1 MTSNQA
7 EGPRRVGR
15 VFDPG
20 LAFVDERLQR
30 TAGYWRE
37 AARAAPAGL
46 PDRTAFG
53 IEALHAV
60 GALPRAM
67 LIDVID
73 GGARFRFRLI
83 GTALTAIAE
92 RDVTGRFLDELYP
105 PDVYAK
111 FKASLDWVIR
121 ERRPVRA
128 VDTFEFSGKEFI
140 GYEALVAP
148 LAMGGA
154 DVAVLLVVAIDFA
167 PPH

>member
-20 LAFVDERLQR
+20 LAFIDERLQR
-30 TAGYWRE
+30 TSAHWQ
-37 AARAAPAGL
+37 ACARTAPSGL
-46 PDRTAFG
+46 PDRTSFG
-53 IEALHAV
+53 LEALHAL
-60 GALPRAM
+60 GALPRVL
-67 LIDVID
+67 LIDAID
-73 GGARFRFRLI
+73 GGTRFRFRLI

-111 FKASLDWVIR
+111 FKASLVWVMR
-121 ERRPVRA
+121 ERRPVRV

-140 GYEALVAP
+140 GYEAMVAP
-148 LAMGGA
+148 LADGGT
-154 DVAVLLVVAIDFA
+154 DVAVAMVVAIDFE
-167 PPH
+167 PPA